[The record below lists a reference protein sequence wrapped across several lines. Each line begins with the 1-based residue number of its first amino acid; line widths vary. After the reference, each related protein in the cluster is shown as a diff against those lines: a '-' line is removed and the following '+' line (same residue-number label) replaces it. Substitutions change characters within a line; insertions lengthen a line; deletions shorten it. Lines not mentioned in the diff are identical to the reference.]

1 MLFVMFLCS
10 LSGILPKLFPT
21 VARNKNVIS
30 FMNCFSA
37 GIFLGMALIHVIP
50 EGVEMYAHWSKT
62 KKIEKPFPLDY
73 VLIFVG
79 YLIVLGFDRVM
90 KIWLLRLHDHHDH
103 HDHNHW
109 EHHDINDDHHEHE
122 EHDHKEEKSE
132 PGTKNKVIP
141 NKSEDSSKLDHGH
154 AHDQKKKSGEL
165 QIHVEANPD
174 VLIDFDED

>member
-1 MLFVMFLCS
+1 MFLCS
-10 LSGILPKLFPT
+10 LSGILPKIFPT
-21 VARNKNVIS
+21 VSRNKNVIS

-90 KIWLLRLHDHHDH
+90 KIWLLKLHDHHNH
-103 HDHNHW
+103 YDHNHW
-109 EHHDINDDHHEHE
+109 EYHDVNDDHREHE

-132 PGTKNKVIP
+132 PGTE
-141 NKSEDSSKLDHGH
+141 NKSFQRSRKTAASLTMGMLTT
-154 AHDQKKKSGEL
+154 KKRKME
-165 QIHVEANPD
+165 N
-174 VLIDFDED
+174 